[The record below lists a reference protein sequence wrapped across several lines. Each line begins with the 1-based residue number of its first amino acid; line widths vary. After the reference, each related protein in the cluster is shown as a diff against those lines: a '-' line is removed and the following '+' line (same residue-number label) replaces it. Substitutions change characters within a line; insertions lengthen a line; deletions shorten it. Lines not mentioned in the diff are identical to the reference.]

1 MLKKVLGSAFTLT
14 KMSTRDEL
22 AGFQLAMVFTPIN
35 DTRMRIETTGQ
46 NETGDHRTFIFNDEL
61 IEAIRVIVG
70 SNADIKGHN
79 SFMDMPIA
87 TAREFYRYLVLNEEW
102 EKVE

>member
-14 KMSTRDEL
+14 KMSTWDEPE
-22 AGFQLAMVFTPIN
+22 GKLAMVFTPIN